1 LIVELGEWVARSCCR
16 QQAAWQAEGLGCVPM
31 AINMSPLQLQREEL
45 PSRIESL
52 LIEHG
57 VTADMLAIEITETV
71 LLKSLDTAVMVLRR
85 LEAMG
90 AQISLDDFGSG
101 FSSLSYVRTLPI
113 HIIKID
119 KQFIRDI
126 RNSPHDAVL
135 VASIISL
142 AHNLGMQ
149 VIAEGVET
157 LEQLIYLK
165 TAGCDQAQGYYF
177 SRPVPAASA
186 RELLSNGVL
195 APSGVNT

>member
-1 LIVELGEWVARSCCR
+1 MAGGEQGDGGGYSFIPLAEETGLIVELGEWVARSCCR
-16 QQAAWQAEGLGCVPM
+16 QQAAWQAEGLDCVPL

-52 LIEHG
+52 LTEHG
-57 VTADMLAIEITETV
+57 VPADVIEIEITETV
-71 LLKSLDTAVMVLRR
+71 LLKSLEATVIMLRR
-85 LEAMG
+85 LEALG
-90 AQISLDDFGSG
+90 VQISLDDFGSG
-101 FSSLSYVRTLPI
+101 FSSLSYVQT
-113 HIIKID
+113 
-119 KQFIRDI
+119 
-126 RNSPHDAVL
+126 
-135 VASIISL
+135 

-186 RELLSNGVL
+186 RDLLRNGVL
-195 APSGVNT
+195 APS